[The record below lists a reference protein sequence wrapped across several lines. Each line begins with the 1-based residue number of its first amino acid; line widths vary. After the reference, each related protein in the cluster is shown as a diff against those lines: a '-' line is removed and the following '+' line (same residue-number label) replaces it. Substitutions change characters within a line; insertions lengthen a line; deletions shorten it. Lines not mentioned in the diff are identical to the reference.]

1 MAMAI
6 SAELQGFVREALGRG
21 VPRTQVEHALA
32 QAGWESD
39 QIRGALA
46 GFAEI
51 EFPVPVPRPAPYLS
65 AREAFIYVVL
75 FSTLYI
81 SAFNLGTLLFDFID
95 RLFPDPAVRNYE
107 AYLRESIRWSV
118 SSLIVAFPI
127 FLSVA
132 RVVNRSIRTDSR
144 KRSSQIRYQLTYVT
158 LFIAGS
164 CLLGDVIG
172 LVYYF
177 LGGALT
183 VRFILKVLTIAAIT
197 APVFVYYLADL
208 RRDEENVGGRS

>member
-1 MAMAI
+1 MATN
-6 SAELQGFVREALGRG
+6 AELQGFVREALGRG
-21 VPRTQVEHALA
+21 LNRTQVERALA
-32 QAGWESD
+32 QAGWDGD

-46 GFAEI
+46 GFAEV

-65 AREAFIYVVL
+65 ARDAFMYVVL

-81 SAFNLGTLLFDFID
+81 SAFNLGTLLFDLID
-95 RLFPDPAVRNYE
+95 RLFPDPAWRNQDY
-107 AYLRESIRWSV
+107 YLRESIRWSI

-127 FLSVA
+127 FFSVA

-144 KRSSQIRYQLTYVT
+144 KRSSKVRYQLTYVT

-164 CLLGDVIG
+164 CLLGDVTA
-172 LVYYF
+172 LVYHL

-183 VRFILKVLTIAAIT
+183 IRFVLKVLTIALIT

-208 RRDEENVGGRS
+208 RRDEENTGGRS

>member
-1 MAMAI
+1 MAVNT
-6 SAELQGFVREALGRG
+6 ELQGFIREALGRG
-21 VPRTQVEHALA
+21 VSRAQVEQALA
-32 QAGWESD
+32 NAGWESD
-39 QIRGALA
+39 QVNGALA

-51 EFPVPVPRPAPYLS
+51 DFPIPVPRPAPYLS
-65 AREAFIYVVL
+65 AREAFMYVVL

-95 RLFPDPAVRNYE
+95 RLFPDPAARNYE
-107 AYLRESIRWSV
+107 TYLRESIRWSV

-132 RVVNRSIRTDSR
+132 RGVNRSIRTDSR
-144 KRSSQIRYQLTYVT
+144 KRRSKIRYQLTYVT

-164 CLLGDVIG
+164 CLLGDVIC
-172 LVYYF
+172 LVYNF

-183 VRFILKVLTIAAIT
+183 VRFVLKVLTVAAIT
-197 APVFVYYLADL
+197 APVFIYYLVDL
-208 RRDEENVGGRS
+208 RRDEENDGGRS